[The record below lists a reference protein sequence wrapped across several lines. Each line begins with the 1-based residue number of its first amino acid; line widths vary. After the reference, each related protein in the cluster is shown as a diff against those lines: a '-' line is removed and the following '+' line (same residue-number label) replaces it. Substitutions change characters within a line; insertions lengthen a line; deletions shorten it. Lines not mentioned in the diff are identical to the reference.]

1 MYGTR
6 LASSRTFD
14 GAKVLWR
21 YGRGS
26 DERKTLSLANH
37 ACEGEGVW
45 RQRRGVVRQRRGGG
59 GVRTGQKVRVS
70 QPWRPQPTAGCL
82 RAT

>member
-21 YGRGS
+21 YGRCS

-37 ACEGEGVW
+37 ACEKG
-45 RQRRGVVRQRRGGG
+45 GVV
-59 GVRTGQKVRVS
+59 V
-70 QPWRPQPTAGCL
+70 
-82 RAT
+82 